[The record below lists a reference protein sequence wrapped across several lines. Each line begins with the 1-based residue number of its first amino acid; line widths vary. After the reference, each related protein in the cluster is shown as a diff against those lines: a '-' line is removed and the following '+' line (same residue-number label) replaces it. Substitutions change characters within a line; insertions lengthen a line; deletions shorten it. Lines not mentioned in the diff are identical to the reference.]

1 MTLRETLEHLLS
13 TRGVRRA
20 AVASGEGFIVE
31 SVGEDDDDRD
41 FVAGLIAS
49 GLASSRALADLFGDD
64 DLVQATI
71 EYERGPVLLTPL
83 SGEAADHVVVVVLDE
98 IGSLGRVRLA
108 LRRMMGDIAAAVTA

>member
-1 MTLRETLEHLLS
+1 MTLKETLESLLS

-31 SVGEDDDDRD
+31 GVGDDEGDRE

-49 GLASSRALADLFGDD
+49 GLASSRALADLFGDG
-64 DLVQATI
+64 DLIQATI

-83 SGEAADHVVVVVLDE
+83 PGDAGDHVVVVVIDD

-108 LRRMMGDIAAAVTA
+108 LRRMLGDIAAAVTA